1 MPIDPIVSQAA
12 TLLNA
17 AQAQA
22 TGTALAP
29 ITTPADFVS
38 AAQTTIKN
46 GYDPIL
52 NALSQMWSRTIF
64 SIRDYAGKLR
74 GLDMTGDRWGN
85 ITRKI
90 SPIDTAVENDQRFA
104 YPVGYDSTQ
113 TVPSGDG
120 LAVDMYKLHK
130 PQVQQTAFYGQSVYE
145 DVITIFRDNLDT
157 AFRSAD
163 EFVRFNS
170 MIMQNRANKLTQY
183 EEDAR
188 RVLLANAIASLK
200 EENKAGRIIHLITEY
215 NTETG
220 TSFTLPDL
228 MKGENYAP
236 FIRWTYA
243 RLATLAR
250 MFSNRSNLF
259 QTVINSAVIN
269 RHTPADRLKVFVTS
283 KHLDQI
289 NSMAKSITFHDDYLN
304 SADWEGVDFWQAIG
318 SPDSV
323 KMTPTYTGTSGT
335 IVSSSAQTVTNIFGL
350 MFDEDFLGMARV
362 NSWSGTTPFNVLG
375 GYWNEAFH
383 INHRSRFDMTEKA
396 VLLLLD

>member
-38 AAQTTIKN
+38 AAQTIIKN

-90 SPIDTAVENDQRFA
+90 SPIDTTVEDDQRFA

-130 PQVQQTAFYGQSVYE
+130 PQVQQTAFYGQSVFE
-145 DVITIFRDNLDT
+145 DVITFFRDNLDT
-157 AFRSAD
+157 AFSSAD

-200 EENKAGRIIHLITEY
+200 EENKTGRIIHLITEY

-220 TSFTLPDL
+220 TSFTLADL

-259 QTVINSAVIN
+259 QTVIDSKIIN
-269 RHTPADRLKVFVTS
+269 RHTPADRLKIFVTS

-289 NSMAKSITFHDDYLN
+289 NAMAKSITYHDDYLN

-323 KMTPTYTGTSGT
+323 KMTPTYTGTNGA
-335 IVSSSAQTVTNIFGL
+335 IVSSSAQTVTNIFGM

-362 NSWSGTTPFNVLG
+362 NSWSGTTPFNVMG

>member
-120 LAVDMYKLHK
+120 LAVDMYKLHT

-157 AFRSAD
+157 AFRSPD

-183 EEDAR
+183 EEDTR

-200 EENKAGRIIHLITEY
+200 EENKTGRIIHLITEY

-269 RHTPADRLKVFVTS
+269 RHTPADRLKIFVTS

-289 NSMAKSITFHDDYLN
+289 NSMAKAITYHDDCLN

>member
-85 ITRKI
+85 VTRKI
-90 SPIDTAVENDQRFA
+90 SPIDTAVEDDQRFA

-130 PQVQQTAFYGQSVYE
+130 PQIQQTAFYGQSVYE

-188 RVLLANAIASLK
+188 RVLLANAIAALK
-200 EENKAGRIIHLITEY
+200 EENKTGRVIHLITEY

-220 TSFTLPDL
+220 TEFTLSDL

-236 FIRWTYA
+236 FIRWVYA

-259 QTVINSAVIN
+259 QTVISSKIIN

-289 NSMAKSITFHDDYLN
+289 NSMAKSITYHDDYLN

-318 SPDSV
+318 SPDTV
-323 KMTPTYTGTSGT
+323 KMTPTYTGTDGA
-335 IVSSSAQTVTNIFGL
+335 IVSSSAQTVTNIFGM

>member
-52 NALSQMWSRTIF
+52 NALSQMWNRTIF

-85 ITRKI
+85 VTRKI
-90 SPIDTAVENDQRFA
+90 SPIDTAVEDDQRFA

-157 AFRSAD
+157 AFRSPD

-188 RVLLANAIASLK
+188 RVLLANAIAALK
-200 EENKAGRIIHLITEY
+200 EENKTGRIIHLITEY

-236 FIRWTYA
+236 FIRWVYA

-259 QTVINSAVIN
+259 QTVIDSKIIN
-269 RHTPADRLKVFVTS
+269 RHTPADRLKIFVTS

-289 NSMAKSITFHDDYLN
+289 NSMAKAITFHDDYLN

>member
-52 NALSQMWSRTIF
+52 NALSQMWNRTIF

-85 ITRKI
+85 VTRKI
-90 SPIDTAVENDQRFA
+90 SPIDTAVEDDQRFA

-130 PQVQQTAFYGQSVYE
+130 PQAQQTAFYGQSVYE

-200 EENKAGRIIHLITEY
+200 EENKTGRVIHLITEY

-220 TSFTLPDL
+220 TSFTLADL

-236 FIRWTYA
+236 FIRWVYA

-259 QTVINSAVIN
+259 QTVISSKIIN
-269 RHTPADRLKVFVTS
+269 RHTPPDRLKVFVTS

-289 NSMAKSITFHDDYLN
+289 NSMAKSITYHDDYLN

-323 KMTPTYTGTSGT
+323 KMTPTYTGTDGA